1 MIATNNFKFAGM
13 IEGTKSS
20 LPTFEFLKSDQW
32 FRSYDPFMEN
42 PDPETQ
48 NQQ

>member
-1 MIATNNFKFAGM
+1 MIATKTFKFAGM
-13 IEGTKSS
+13 IKGIKTSS
-20 LPTFEFLKSDQW
+20 STFEFLKLDQW
-32 FRSYDPFMEN
+32 FRSYDPFRKN